1 MISDFMK
8 KYQLRRAK
16 MKVSKEINDL
26 VNAYCRLRDRQHAVY
41 SKCAKRHDLTTNEL
55 FVLDILW
62 FSPDG
67 CTQTEICERL
77 SSNKQTIA
85 AIITRF
91 WKKGYVVY
99 EEVME
104 DRRNKRIRFTEA
116 GREYAGKVI
125 PPAAEAENL
134 AMAELGLENLTE
146 LVDLTMRLTENMEKQ
161 FSSIEG
167 NS

>member
-1 MISDFMK
+1 M
-8 KYQLRRAK
+8 A
-16 MKVSKEINDL
+16 VSKKINKL

-41 SKCAKRHDLTTNEL
+41 SRCAKQHDLTTNEL

-62 FSPDG
+62 FAPEG

-85 AIITRF
+85 AIVTRF
-91 WKKGYVVY
+91 WKKGYIVY

-116 GREYAGKVI
+116 GRTYAGAII

-134 AMAELGLENLTE
+134 AMAELGLENLTG
-146 LVDLTMRLTENMEKQ
+146 LVNLTTRLTESMEKQ

-167 NS
+167 TVK

>member
-1 MISDFMK
+1 MK
-8 KYQLRRAK
+8 MA
-16 MKVSKEINDL
+16 VSKKINEL

-41 SKCAKRHDLTTNEL
+41 SRCAKQHDLTTNEL

-62 FSPDG
+62 FAPEG

-85 AIITRF
+85 AIVTRF
-91 WKKGYVVY
+91 WKKGYIVY
-99 EEVME
+99 EEVMD

-116 GREYAGKVI
+116 GRTYAGAII

-134 AMAELGLENLTE
+134 AMAELGLENLTG
-146 LVDLTMRLTENMEKQ
+146 LVNLTTRLTESMEKQ

-167 NS
+167 TVK

>member
-1 MISDFMK
+1 MN
-8 KYQLRRAK
+8 
-16 MKVSKEINDL
+16 VGKEINEL
-26 VNAYCRLRDRQHAVY
+26 VNVYCRLRDRQHAVY
-41 SKCAKRHDLTTNEL
+41 SKCAKRCSLTANEL

-62 FSPDG
+62 FAPEG

-116 GREYAGKVI
+116 GREYANKII

-134 AMAELGLENLTE
+134 AMAELGLENLHE
-146 LVDLTMRLTENMEKQ
+146 LVDLTTRLTENMEKQ
-161 FSSIEG
+161 FDKITLQG
-167 NS
+167 ALQ

>member
-1 MISDFMK
+1 MN
-8 KYQLRRAK
+8 
-16 MKVSKEINDL
+16 VGKEIDEL
-26 VNAYCRLRDRQHAVY
+26 VNVYCRLRDRQYAV
-41 SKCAKRHDLTTNEL
+41 SKRCSLTANEL

-62 FSPDG
+62 FAPEG

-116 GREYAGKVI
+116 GREYANKII

-134 AMAELGLENLTE
+134 AMAELGLEKLTE
-146 LVDLTMRLTENMEKQ
+146 LVDLTTRLTENMEKQ
-161 FSSIEG
+161 FDKITLQGSQQ
-167 NS
+167 

>member
-1 MISDFMK
+1 M
-8 KYQLRRAK
+8 A
-16 MKVSKEINDL
+16 VSKKINKL

-41 SKCAKRHDLTTNEL
+41 SRCAKQHDLTTNEL

-62 FSPDG
+62 FAPEG

-85 AIITRF
+85 AIVTRF
-91 WKKGYVVY
+91 WKKGYIVY

-116 GREYAGKVI
+116 GRTYAGAII

-134 AMAELGLENLTE
+134 AMAELGLENLTR
-146 LVDLTMRLTENMEKQ
+146 LVNLTTRLTESMEKQ

-167 NS
+167 TVK

>member
-1 MISDFMK
+1 
-8 KYQLRRAK
+8 
-16 MKVSKEINDL
+16 MKVSKEINNL

-41 SKCAKRHDLTTNEL
+41 SQCAKQHDLTTNEL

-62 FSPDG
+62 FAPEG
-67 CTQTEICERL
+67 CTQTEICKRL

-91 WKKGYVVY
+91 WKKGYIAY

-104 DRRNKRIRFTEA
+104 DRRNKRILFTEA
-116 GREYAGKVI
+116 GKEYAGAII

-134 AMAELGLENLTE
+134 AMAELGLEKLTE
-146 LVDLTMRLTENMEKQ
+146 LVRLTESLTENMEKQ
-161 FSSIEG
+161 FALLA
-167 NS
+167 

>member
-1 MISDFMK
+1 
-8 KYQLRRAK
+8 
-16 MKVSKEINDL
+16 
-26 VNAYCRLRDRQHAVY
+26 
-41 SKCAKRHDLTTNEL
+41 
-55 FVLDILW
+55 
-62 FSPDG
+62 
-67 CTQTEICERL
+67 
-77 SSNKQTIA
+77 
-85 AIITRF
+85 
-91 WKKGYVVY
+91 
-99 EEVME
+99 ME

>member
-1 MISDFMK
+1 MN
-8 KYQLRRAK
+8 
-16 MKVSKEINDL
+16 VGKEINEL
-26 VNAYCRLRDRQHAVY
+26 VNVYCRLRDRQHAVY
-41 SKCAKRHDLTTNEL
+41 HKCAKRCSLTANEL

-62 FSPDG
+62 FAPEG

-116 GREYAGKVI
+116 GREYANKII

-134 AMAELGLENLTE
+134 AMAELGLENLHE
-146 LVDLTMRLTENMEKQ
+146 LVDLTTKLTENMEKQ
-161 FSSIEG
+161 FNQIKR
-167 NS
+167 

>member
-1 MISDFMK
+1 MK
-8 KYQLRRAK
+8 MA
-16 MKVSKEINDL
+16 VSKKINEL

-41 SKCAKRHDLTTNEL
+41 SRCAKQHDLTTNEL

-62 FSPDG
+62 FAPEG
-67 CTQTEICERL
+67 CTQTEICEQL

-85 AIITRF
+85 AIVTRF
-91 WKKGYVVY
+91 WKKGYIVY
-99 EEVME
+99 EEVMD

-116 GREYAGKVI
+116 GRTYAGAII

-134 AMAELGLENLTE
+134 AMAELGLENLTG
-146 LVDLTMRLTENMEKQ
+146 LVNLTTRLTESMEKQ

-167 NS
+167 TVK